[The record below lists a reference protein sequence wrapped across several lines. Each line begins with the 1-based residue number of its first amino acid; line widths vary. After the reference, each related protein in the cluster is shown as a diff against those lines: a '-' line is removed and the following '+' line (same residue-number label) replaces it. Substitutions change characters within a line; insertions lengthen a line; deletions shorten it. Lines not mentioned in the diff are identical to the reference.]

1 MGDGRYDV
9 SPASEMKTLFP
20 PEDGL
25 QLSAL
30 FGGLPQLQKTASP
43 KVTSP
48 PRAACIND

>member
-1 MGDGRYDV
+1 MGDGCYDV
-9 SPASEMKTLFP
+9 SPASETKTLFP

-30 FGGLPQLQKTASP
+30 LGGLPQLQKTASP

-48 PRAACIND
+48 SKGSLH